1 MNELNN
7 FSVYSAGFMRL
18 YDLLLLEVYMI
29 QVVWEQKADV
39 VLSLHQR
46 IEEAGSDSHQ
56 GTDDG
61 FYM

>member
-1 MNELNN
+1 MI
-7 FSVYSAGFMRL
+7 L
-18 YDLLLLEVYMI
+18 YDLLILEVYII
-29 QVVWEQKADV
+29 QVVWDQKADV

-56 GTDDG
+56 GTDDS